1 LRLLRDRE
9 PDFAAAGVRVFG
21 VSRDSHWSHRAWKEA
36 LGIDVALLSDWNGA
50 LATRLAASR
59 TYRWM
64 EGVPERSAFLLDP
77 DGTVRASWR
86 YADSEVPDFDE
97 LLAAAR
103 ASSSSP

>member
-1 LRLLRDRE
+1 MRLLRDRE
-9 PDFAAAGVRVFG
+9 PEFSAAGVRVFG

-36 LGIDVALLSDWNGA
+36 LGLDVALLSDWNGA
-50 LATRLAASR
+50 LTERFGVSR
-59 TYRWM
+59 TYHRM
-64 EGVPERSAFLLDP
+64 NGVPERSAFLLEP

>member
-1 LRLLRDRE
+1 MRLLRDRQ
-9 PDFAAAGVRVFG
+9 PDLAAAGVRAFG
-21 VSRDSHWSHRAWKEA
+21 VSRDSPWSHRAWKEA
-36 LGIDVALLSDWNGA
+36 LGLDIALLSDWNGT
-50 LATRLAASR
+50 LAERLGAAR
-59 TYRWM
+59 TYRRM
-64 EGVPERSAFLLDP
+64 NGVPERSAFLLEP